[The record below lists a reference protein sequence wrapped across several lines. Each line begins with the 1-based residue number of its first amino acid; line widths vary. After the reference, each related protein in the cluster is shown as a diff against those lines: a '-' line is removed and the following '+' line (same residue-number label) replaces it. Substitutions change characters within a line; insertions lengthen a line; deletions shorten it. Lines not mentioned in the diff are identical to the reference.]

1 METLYLKRGFRV
13 RRVIADIIKV
23 FLISLLY
30 YITWDALR
38 GFITENNSAFLLI
51 LNGLIC
57 SYWIYYLRIRF
68 INFVSSFLFSTRRF
82 MIVYVLTMIL
92 YLVIFNEPIRS
103 LYIDVVFYPYFHA
116 YTIINALLFPLLH
129 FVLRFFVP
137 FVVTLFFER
146 ILKRRKAIS
155 SIQ

>member
-1 METLYLKRGFRV
+1 METLCLKRGFRV

-68 INFVSSFLFSTRRF
+68 INSYSSFLFSTKKF
-82 MIVYVLTMIL
+82 MSLYALIMVL
-92 YLVIFNEPIRS
+92 YLVVFNEPIRN
-103 LYIDVVFYPYFHA
+103 LYIDIVFYPYFHA

-129 FVLRFFVP
+129 FVLRFFFP
-137 FVVTLFFER
+137 FIITLFWEG
-146 ILKRRKAIS
+146 ILRWRKCE
-155 SIQ
+155 